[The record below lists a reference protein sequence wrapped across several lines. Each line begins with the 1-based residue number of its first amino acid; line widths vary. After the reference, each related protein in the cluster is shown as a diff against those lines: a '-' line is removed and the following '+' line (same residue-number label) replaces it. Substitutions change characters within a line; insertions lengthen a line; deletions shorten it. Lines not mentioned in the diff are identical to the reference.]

1 MLAAERTLASASWQ
15 PAVAPKPARQVLQA
29 RRARGEDL
37 LGCRLE

>member
-1 MLAAERTLASASWQ
+1 MLAAALTLASASWQ
-15 PAVAPKPARQVLQA
+15 PTVALKPARQVLPA